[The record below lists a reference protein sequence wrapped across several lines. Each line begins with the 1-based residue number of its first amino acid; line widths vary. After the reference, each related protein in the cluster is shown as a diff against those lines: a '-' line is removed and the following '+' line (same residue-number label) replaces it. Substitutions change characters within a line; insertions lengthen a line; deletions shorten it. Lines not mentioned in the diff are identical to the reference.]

1 MCCFRF
7 KLWWMTQR
15 MGTCGKE
22 VPLETQFMLVESK
35 EEGGSGEDAATVY
48 TVFLPLLEGQF
59 RAALQGNEQNQV
71 EICLES
77 GMFTKPRFF
86 YKIVPL
92 PTMVDTRWTAAVSLG
107 VEAPHRPETAAAGGV
122 AA

>member
-15 MGTCGKE
+15 MGTCGKDI
-22 VPLETQFMLVESK
+22 PLETQFMLLESK
-35 EEGGSGEDAATVY
+35 DTTEGEREDAPIIY

-59 RAALQGNEQNQV
+59 RAVLQGNDKNEV

-77 GMFTKPRFF
+77 G
-86 YKIVPL
+86 
-92 PTMVDTRWTAAVSLG
+92 
-107 VEAPHRPETAAAGGV
+107 E
-122 AA
+122 